1 MKYRHAITALL
12 ISGAAALIAVPAG
25 ADTLSQLVAGAKKE
39 SSLRVTLHPTIT
51 PDTAKKV
58 SAAFNRAYGLSID
71 VKPDLTRAVLRQSR
85 QGCYRI

>member
-1 MKYRHAITALL
+1 MKYRQAITALL
-12 ISGAAALIAVPAG
+12 ILGAGALIAVPAG

-51 PDTAKKV
+51 PGTAKKV

-71 VKPDLTRAVLRQSR
+71 VKPDLTGRYSGQSR
-85 QGCYRI
+85 QGCHRI